1 MSMSSIFES
10 LDDIGNRESGLDA
23 SSLEPVERLREV
35 FEQVPKRCRSC
46 FFLKHTG
53 RLTLHLVQQYV
64 DNYDTAFQL
73 MDDENRNSPEDI
85 LENAQQHLEWLRN
98 LTDTLG
104 EHGVMVEDFD
114 PNITVEEFVDKSFE
128 ESHEEIEQMREAS
141 LEAADV
147 VRSIYMNCKSGPLKL
162 KGKTDDKSFKVTLCT
177 SDYNVHM
184 IDNPDHYPSRVNV
197 KSTTEQAE

>member
-1 MSMSSIFES
+1 MDSANSNSREFLITNAQEHLAHLRSLTDS
-10 LDDIGNRESGLDA
+10 LDEYGIMIDG
-23 SSLEPVERLREV
+23 
-35 FEQVPKRCRSC
+35 
-46 FFLKHTG
+46 
-53 RLTLHLVQQYV
+53 
-64 DNYDTAFQL
+64 
-73 MDDENRNSPEDI
+73 
-85 LENAQQHLEWLRN
+85 
-98 LTDTLG
+98 
-104 EHGVMVEDFD
+104 FD
-114 PNITVEEFVDKSFE
+114 PNMTAEEFVDKSFE